1 MFDINE
7 FSGAVKA
14 FFELINN
21 FYTSYSE
28 PKKARKMLDIEAE
41 GIKKIAEANAYAV
54 NTLCDSLRKNNIGNL
69 TENLPPLLDNKFN
82 KQNDMLSRATLKEIN
97 SSIRKEVNI
106 ETIFQKTY
114 NELENKELKSDD
126 KVDNDWITRFIDIAE
141 NISNDDLQTLWSK
154 ILANEIIEPKS
165 YSLRT
170 LDVLKNLSTH
180 EAKLFEEASN
190 YVINDSFLLSET
202 DNILNYPITYYNLT
216 VLSECGL
223 IKDEPLLAYNKKL
236 NNFPEKVLEYGNY
249 LLLCDSSLEKE
260 IQMEIYPLTS
270 TGKELYEI
278 INCEISK
285 KFFIEIAKNLSEK
298 EKKSSFSIHE
308 ILSKEQKGLR
318 YKRTSIWTSLNS
330 VE

>member
-1 MFDINE
+1 MLDINQ
-7 FSGAVKA
+7 FSGAIKA

-21 FYTSYSE
+21 LYTSYSE
-28 PKKARKMLDIEAE
+28 PKKAQKMLDIEAE

-54 NTLCDSLRKNNIGNL
+54 NTLCDSLRENNIGNL
-69 TENLPPLLDNKFN
+69 TENLPPFLDNKFN

-180 EAKLFEEASN
+180 EAKLFEKASN
-190 YVINDSFLLSET
+190 YVVNDTFLLSET
-202 DNILNYPITYYNLT
+202 DNIHNYPIPYYNIIL
-216 VLSECGL
+216 LSECGL
-223 IKDEPLLAYNKKL
+223 IKDEPFLTYNIELK
-236 NNFPEKVLEYGNY
+236 NFPEKVLEYGNY
-249 LLLCDSSLEKE
+249 LLVCDSSIEKKVQ
-260 IQMEIYPLTS
+260 IEIYPLTS
-270 TGKELYEI
+270 TGKELYKI

-285 KFFIEIAKNLSEK
+285 DFFIEVAKSLSEK
-298 EKKSSFSIHE
+298 DKKSSFSIHE
-308 ILSKEQKGLR
+308 IVSKEQEGIS
-318 YKRTSIWTSLNS
+318 YKKSSIWTSSNT
-330 VE
+330 VD